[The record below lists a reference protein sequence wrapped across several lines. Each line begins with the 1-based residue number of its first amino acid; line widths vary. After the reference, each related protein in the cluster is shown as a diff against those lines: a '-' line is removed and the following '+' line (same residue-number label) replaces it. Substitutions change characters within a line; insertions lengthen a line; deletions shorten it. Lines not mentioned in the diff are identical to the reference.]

1 MPMQRGSRRIFAIA
15 AMLATGLAG
24 AAAAPP
30 QAAAPPHPR
39 TSDQAFKNIKVLKGI
54 PVDDFMGTMG
64 IMSAALGM
72 DCSECHTGAGTET
85 VDWAAD
91 TPRKVVART
100 MVQMMAA
107 INRTNFGGRQE
118 VTCWTC
124 HRGRDRPAATPSLE
138 NVYGP
143 GSQEMD
149 DVLTQMEGQPSPDA
163 ILNKYIQAIGGEQR
177 LAGVKSYIAKG
188 TSVGFGGFGKGG
200 RVEILAKYPDQ
211 HATLIDFP
219 DEPARGDSVRT
230 YNGRSGWLRTPLTV
244 LGEYE
249 LTGGELD
256 GARIDA
262 MLSFPGQI
270 KEALSHLRVSLPTTI
285 SDLPAP
291 SSQTSN
297 AAGMATIG
305 QDRLVNVVQGT
316 GPRYSLATL
325 YFDQE
330 SGLLLRMVRY
340 GKSPIGRVPTQIDY
354 ADYRDV
360 RGIKMPF
367 RLIFAWTGGR
377 DAFQLSDIQTNVP
390 VDESKFGRP
399 APLKTPTAAPHH

>member
-1 MPMQRGSRRIFAIA
+1 MNFGSRPARTAVLTIC
-15 AMLATGLAG
+15 LAG
-24 AAAAPP
+24 ASAAQAPN
-30 QAAAPPHPR
+30 PR

-64 IMSAALGM
+64 IMSTALGV
-72 DCSECHTGAGTET
+72 DCSECHSGAGTET

-100 MVQMMAA
+100 MVQMMTA
-107 INRTNFGGRQE
+107 INRNNFAGAQK

-124 HRGRDRPAATPSLE
+124 HHGRDRPSTTPSIE

-149 DVLTQMEGQPSPDA
+149 DILTQMEGQPKPDA
-163 ILNKYIQAIGGEQR
+163 ILNKYIQALGGAQR

-200 RVEILAKYPDQ
+200 RVEILAKYPDKR
-211 HATLIDFP
+211 ATLIDFP

-230 YNGRSGWLRTPLTV
+230 YNGHVGWLRTPLTV

-262 MLSFPGQI
+262 MLAFPGQI
-270 KEALSHLRVSLPTTI
+270 KDALSHLRVSLPATI

-291 SSQTSN
+291 SSQAAN
-297 AAGMATIG
+297 AATATIG

-316 GPRYSLATL
+316 GPRDSLATL

-330 SGLLLRMVRY
+330 SGLLLRIVRY
-340 GKSPIGRVPTQIDY
+340 GNSPIGRVPTQIDFG
-354 ADYRDV
+354 DYREV
-360 RGIKMPF
+360 GGIKMPF
-367 RLIFAWTGGR
+367 RMVFGWMDGR
-377 DAFQLSDIQTNVP
+377 DAIQLSEVKLNVP
-390 VDESKFGRP
+390 IDESRFGRP
-399 APLKTPTAAPHH
+399 APSKPR

>member
-1 MPMQRGSRRIFAIA
+1 MNFGSRPASARTALLAIC
-15 AMLATGLAG
+15 LAG
-24 AAAAPP
+24 VPAAAQTPSN
-30 QAAAPPHPR
+30 PR

-64 IMSAALGM
+64 IMSTALGV
-72 DCSECHTGAGTET
+72 DCSECHSGAGTET
-85 VDWAAD
+85 VDWASD
-91 TPRKVVART
+91 TPRKAVART
-100 MVQMMAA
+100 MVQMMSA
-107 INRTNFGGRQE
+107 INRNNFGGTQK

-124 HRGRDRPAATPSLE
+124 HHGRDHPSTTPSIE

-149 DVLTQMEGQPSPDA
+149 DVLTQMEGQPTPDA
-163 ILNKYIQAIGGEQR
+163 ILNKYIQALGGAQR

-188 TSVGFGGFGKGG
+188 SSVGFGGFGKGG
-200 RVEILAKYPDQ
+200 RVEILAKYPD
-211 HATLIDFP
+211 HRATFIDFP

-230 YNGRSGWLRTPLTV
+230 YNGRAGWLRTPLTV

-262 MLSFPGQI
+262 TLGFPGQI
-270 KEALSHLRVSLPTTI
+270 KEALSHLRVSLPATI

-297 AAGMATIG
+297 AATTPTIG
-305 QDRLVNVVQGT
+305 QDRLVNVVQGN
-316 GPRYSLATL
+316 GPRDSLATL

-340 GKSPIGRVPTQIDY
+340 GNSPIGRVPTQIDFG
-354 ADYRDV
+354 DYREVGD
-360 RGIKMPF
+360 IKMPF
-367 RLIFAWTGGR
+367 RMIFGWMDGQ
-377 DAFQLSDIQTNVP
+377 DAIQLSEVKLNVP
-390 VDESKFGRP
+390 IDEARFGRP
-399 APLKTPTAAPHH
+399 APSKPR